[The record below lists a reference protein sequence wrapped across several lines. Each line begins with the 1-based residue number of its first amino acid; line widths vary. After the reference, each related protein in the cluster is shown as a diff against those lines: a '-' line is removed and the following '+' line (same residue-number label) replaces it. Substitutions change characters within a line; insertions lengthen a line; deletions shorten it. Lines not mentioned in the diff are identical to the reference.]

1 MKLLQLLGA
10 KPTNTT
16 PQLSVDYY
24 AKSCPQLEQFIGSIT
39 SRQFKES
46 PVSGPA
52 TIRLFFHDCFV
63 EGCDGSILISSKPG
77 SKMLAERNAQDNKDL
92 RVEGFETISKAK
104 ALVESKCPGVVSCAD
119 ILAIAA
125 RDFVHLAGGP
135 YYQVRK
141 GRWDGRISMASR
153 VASNIPR
160 SNSTIDELLKLFSS
174 KGLTPNDLVVL
185 SGAHTIGFAHCQNFL
200 SRLYDY
206 RGTKKPDPAIDPR
219 LLKALKMSCPR
230 YGGNNDIVAPFDV
243 TTPFLF
249 DHAYYRNLVAK
260 LGLLATDQALF
271 LDPRTKPLVQALA
284 QDKQKFFQSFVVAMD
299 KMGSIGVKRGGKQ
312 GEKRKDCVSQFT
324 LYGILKGNKP
334 DFHVAMP
341 PQTAKP
347 FYASLVERFQKSYK
361 PDAIK
366 DGVFGAMMQ
375 VNLVNDGPVTMQLD
389 SHSPKNTND
398 AVEES

>member
-1 MKLLQLLGA
+1 MSL
-10 KPTNTT
+10 N
-16 PQLSVDYY
+16 V
-24 AKSCPQLEQFIGSIT
+24 E
-39 SRQFKES
+39 
-46 PVSGPA
+46 V
-52 TIRLFFHDCFV
+52 IRRL
-63 EGCDGSILISSKPG
+63 EGCDGSILVSSKPG
-77 SKMLAERNAQDNKDL
+77 SKMLAERDAQDNKDL

-135 YYQVRK
+135 YYQVKK
-141 GRWDGRISMASR
+141 GRWDGRVSMASR

-185 SGAHTIGFAHCQNFL
+185 SGAHTIGFAHCKNFV

-249 DHAYYRNLVAK
+249 DHAYYSNLVAK
-260 LGLLATDQALF
+260 LGLLATDQALY

-284 QDKQKFFQSFVVAMD
+284 KDKQKFFQSFVVAMD
-299 KMGSIGVKRGGKQ
+299 KMGSIGVNRGGKQ
-312 GEKRKDCVSQFT
+312 GENWKDRGMHMS
-324 LYGILKGNKP
+324 
-334 DFHVAMP
+334 
-341 PQTAKP
+341 
-347 FYASLVERFQKSYK
+347 
-361 PDAIK
+361 
-366 DGVFGAMMQ
+366 
-375 VNLVNDGPVTMQLD
+375 
-389 SHSPKNTND
+389 
-398 AVEES
+398 

>member
-1 MKLLQLLGA
+1 MVQTMPVPSSSSSSSSMFVFSCLLIIFLLTLHSSNCLA

-312 GEKRKDCVSQFT
+312 GEKRKDCGMHMS
-324 LYGILKGNKP
+324 
-334 DFHVAMP
+334 
-341 PQTAKP
+341 
-347 FYASLVERFQKSYK
+347 
-361 PDAIK
+361 
-366 DGVFGAMMQ
+366 
-375 VNLVNDGPVTMQLD
+375 
-389 SHSPKNTND
+389 
-398 AVEES
+398 